1 MGFEGILLF
10 LIGLS
15 IGAISVWFLRQK
27 EINSYEK
34 NQKYIEESFEKNQEQ
49 LEAKFGALSNE
60 ALVNNQ
66 KKFFE
71 LAEDKFS
78 SLLGKSDEQLGKKK
92 ELIDSV
98 LKEMKN
104 DLRSLSENTV
114 ALKSQMEESRKSV
127 GELSNTTSKLRQ
139 ILSSSQSRGQWGERM
154 VEDILNFI
162 GLTEG
167 INYKQQVQSGSD
179 RPDFTFFLPDKK
191 MLNMDVK
198 FPLAHYEKY
207 ISTDNKKDR
216 ELEKKAFLKDV
227 RNRIKE
233 VSKRSYIDPEGSTVD
248 YVLLFIPNES
258 IYSFLN
264 QEDNSLIDYS
274 LENKIM
280 LCSPITLYAILSL
293 IRQAVSNFAME
304 QKAGEMQELVG
315 VFKDQWEKFTGK
327 IDVLGKSINVISN
340 HYEDLKG
347 PRYRAL
353 EKPMNKI
360 SKLQLGKRLKEMGS
374 NDE

>member
-10 LIGLS
+10 LIGLTV
-15 IGAISVWFLRQK
+15 GAVSVWFLRQK

-34 NQKYIEESFEKNQEQ
+34 NQKYIEESFKKNQEQ
-49 LEAKFGALSNE
+49 LETKFGALSNE
-60 ALVNNQ
+60 ALVDNQ
-66 KKFFE
+66 KKFLE
-71 LAEDKFS
+71 LAEHKFS

-92 ELIDSV
+92 ELIDISIR
-98 LKEMKN
+98 EMKN
-104 DLRSLSENTV
+104 DLKILSENTV

-127 GELSNTTSKLRQ
+127 GELSNTTSRLRQ

-154 VEDILNFI
+154 VEDILNYI

-167 INYKQQVQSGSD
+167 INYRQQLQSGSD

-198 FPLAHYEKY
+198 FPLIHYEKY
-207 ISTDNKKDR
+207 IASDNEKDK

-248 YVLLFIPNES
+248 YVLLFIPNEG

-327 IDVLGKSINVISN
+327 IDILGKSINVISN

-347 PRYRAL
+347 PRFRAL
-353 EKPMNKI
+353 EKPMDKI
-360 SKLQLGKRLKEMGS
+360 SKLQLGKHLKEMGS
-374 NDE
+374 KDE